1 MSNSMDASRSRSR
14 SRSWARGIGVC
25 PSLAVLLALLAAVA
39 VPVLKQPEAPRS
51 QITLPEDGL
60 VSSVL
65 FDSSGDRIYS
75 DHKAL
80 GPTVLQL
87 DQEGELYQGPS
98 VGLGRC
104 ATMALDPGGR
114 SLIIARESGAIEV
127 RDQETLDLR
136 QTLPGTDRSLSLAV
150 SADGQ
155 RLISVDQHDVCRC
168 WSLAE
173 GQVEWE
179 YAEQAG
185 ITRCTLSPD
194 GSRVVLG
201 FRHGEIA
208 VLDASTG
215 AELARWNGHGY
226 GSILLALAF
235 TPDGGTLV
243 SVGLEGRLRTWDALA
258 NWASKL
264 DITMPGGT
272 SRSLAIAPD
281 GRTLATGHNDGQVR
295 VWDLATGSLLGE
307 AAMANVQLSSV
318 CFEPRGQR
326 LAVSFGSTVAL
337 IPTPG
342 SV

>member
-1 MSNSMDASRSRSR
+1 
-14 SRSWARGIGVC
+14 
-25 PSLAVLLALLAAVA
+25 VLLALAAAVA
-39 VPVLKQPEAPRS
+39 VPILKQPETPRS

-65 FDSSGDRIYS
+65 FDPSGDRIYS

-87 DQEGELYQGPS
+87 GQEGELFQGPS
-98 VGLGRC
+98 IGLGRC

-150 SADGQ
+150 SADGR

-215 AELARWNGHGY
+215 TEIARWNGHAY

-235 TPDGGTLV
+235 TPDGQTLV

-258 NWASKL
+258 DWASKL
-264 DITMPGGT
+264 DIAMPGGT

-281 GRTLATGHNDGQVR
+281 GRTLATGHIDGQVR
-295 VWDLATGSLLGE
+295 VWDLSTGALLGE